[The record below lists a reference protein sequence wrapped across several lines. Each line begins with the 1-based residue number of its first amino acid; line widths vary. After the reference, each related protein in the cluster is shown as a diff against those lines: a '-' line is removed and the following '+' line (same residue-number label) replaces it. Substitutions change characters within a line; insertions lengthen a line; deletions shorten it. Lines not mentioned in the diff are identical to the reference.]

1 MGFSSQ
7 MHTLPEQF
15 IEHQS
20 EVLKDKN
27 ILSNSVNGSR
37 SSWSRSYRLFKFYYF
52 SSTLGERN
60 ADVWCWSMNWCGS
73 VIDNLLTT
81 ELHWTPLCALLPLL
95 RNAPLKKHKSELSFQ
110 DTLAEKSSAACPR
123 KGWFLELNETN
134 LTDFFLTFLSCLL
147 KQSLSDFSFL
157 KLVSSGI
164 CHSGQGPVPAG
175 GPRCNLRDETP
186 PGRTSPPL

>member
-27 ILSNSVNGSR
+27 ILSNSVNGSW
-37 SSWSRSYRLFKFYYF
+37 SSWSRSYRLLIFTFFLF
-52 SSTLGERN
+52 SSWTK
-60 ADVWCWSMNWCGS
+60 CWSLNWCGS

-110 DTLAEKSSAACPR
+110 DTLAERFSAACPR